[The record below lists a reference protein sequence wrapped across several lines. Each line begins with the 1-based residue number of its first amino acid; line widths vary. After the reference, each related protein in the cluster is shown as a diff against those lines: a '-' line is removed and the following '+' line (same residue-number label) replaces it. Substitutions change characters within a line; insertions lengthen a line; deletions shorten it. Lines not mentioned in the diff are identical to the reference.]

1 MEKIKTFLHHLFIP
15 HEENNYRAKSLHTDF
30 LTVYLVIAFLMM
42 IVFKQGNIH
51 DVLGFATDISVD
63 KLSQL
68 TNEQRQK
75 YNLPLLSVN
84 SALSL
89 AAQKKA
95 ENMFQENYWSHY
107 SPGGKTP
114 WDFILGAGYKY
125 EYAGENLAKN
135 FLFSNGV
142 VDAWMNSTT
151 HRDNLLKKEYTE
163 VGFAI
168 VNGVLNGEQTTLV
181 VQLFGKPT
189 AGSFSPP
196 AVEASEP
203 TNNAPVQAQ
212 AEVIPEVQPIVEKQV
227 EQAIIKKVEQPKVN
241 PLKLTFN
248 LNIIF
253 MIFLIAALILDFYF
267 ASKFNVIRIGGK
279 NTAHLLFLVFV
290 LIGLFMSTIG
300 TII

>member
-1 MEKIKTFLHHLFIP
+1 MEKIKTFIHRFFVP
-15 HEENNYRAKSLHTDF
+15 HEENNFRAKSLHTDF

-42 IVFKQGNIH
+42 IAFKQGSIHNI
-51 DVLGFATDISVD
+51 LGFATDISIE
-63 KLSQL
+63 KLAQL

-75 YNLPLLSVN
+75 NNLSPLTINSTLSV
-84 SALSL
+84 

-107 SPGGKTP
+107 SPDGKTP

-142 VDAWMNSTT
+142 VDAWMNSTAG
-151 HRDNLLKKEYTE
+151 HRENILKKEYTE
-163 VGFAI
+163 VGYAI

-181 VQLFGKPT
+181 VQEFGKPLDS
-189 AGSFSPP
+189 SFAPP
-196 AVEASEP
+196 AVEASETTQNVP
-203 TNNAPVQAQ
+203 AV
-212 AEVIPEVQPIVEKQV
+212 
-227 EQAIIKKVEQPKVN
+227 QPKVSAF
-241 PLKLTFN
+241 KFTFN
-248 LNIIF
+248 LNVIF
-253 MIFLIAALILDFYF
+253 MLFLLLSLALDFYF
-267 ASKFNVIRIGGK
+267 ASKFNVIRIAGK
-279 NTAHLLFLVFV
+279 NTAHILFVIFI

>member
-1 MEKIKTFLHHLFIP
+1 MEKIKTFIHRFFVP
-15 HEENNYRAKSLHTDF
+15 HEENNFRAKSLHTDF

-42 IVFKQGNIH
+42 IAFKQGSIH
-51 DVLGFATDISVD
+51 NVLGFATDITIE
-63 KLSQL
+63 KLAQL

-75 YNLPLLSVN
+75 NNLSPLTINSTLSV
-84 SALSL
+84 

-107 SPGGKTP
+107 SPDGKTP

-151 HRDNLLKKEYTE
+151 HRDNLLKREYTE
-163 VGFAI
+163 VGYAI

-181 VQLFGKPT
+181 VQEFGKPLDS
-189 AGSFSPP
+189 SFAPP
-196 AVEASEP
+196 AVEASETTQNVP
-203 TNNAPVQAQ
+203 AV
-212 AEVIPEVQPIVEKQV
+212 
-227 EQAIIKKVEQPKVN
+227 QPKVSAF
-241 PLKLTFN
+241 KFTFN
-248 LNIIF
+248 LNVIF
-253 MIFLIAALILDFYF
+253 MLFLLLSLALDFYF
-267 ASKFNVIRIGGK
+267 ASKFNIIRIAGK
-279 NTAHLLFLVFV
+279 NTAHILFVIFI

>member
-1 MEKIKTFLHHLFIP
+1 MEKIKTFIHRFFVP
-15 HEENNYRAKSLHTDF
+15 HEENNFRAKSLHTDF

-42 IVFKQGNIH
+42 IAFKQGSIH
-51 DVLGFATDISVD
+51 NVLGFATDITIE
-63 KLSQL
+63 KLAQL

-75 YNLPLLSVN
+75 NNLPPLTIN
-84 SALSL
+84 STLSL

-107 SPGGKTP
+107 SPDGKTP

-151 HRDNLLKKEYTE
+151 HRDNLLKREYTE
-163 VGFAI
+163 VGYAI

-181 VQLFGKPT
+181 VQEFGKPL
-189 AGSFSPP
+189 ASSFAPA
-196 AVEASEP
+196 AVEASETTQVVP
-203 TNNAPVQAQ
+203 
-212 AEVIPEVQPIVEKQV
+212 V
-227 EQAIIKKVEQPKVN
+227 EQQIVAQKVVQPKVSAF
-241 PLKLTFN
+241 KFSFN
-248 LNIIF
+248 LNVIF
-253 MIFLIAALILDFYF
+253 MAFLLLALALDFYF
-267 ASKFNVIRIGGK
+267 ASKFNVIRIAGK
-279 NTAHLLFLVFV
+279 NTAHILFVIFI

>member
-1 MEKIKTFLHHLFIP
+1 MEKIKTFIHRLFVP
-15 HEENNYRAKSLHTDF
+15 HEENNFRAKSLHTDF

-42 IVFKQGNIH
+42 IAFKQGSVHN
-51 DVLGFATDISVD
+51 VLGFATDITVE
-63 KLSQL
+63 KLAQL

-75 YNLPLLSVN
+75 NNLPPLTINPTLSV
-84 SALSL
+84 

-95 ENMFQENYWSHY
+95 ENMLQENYWSHY
-107 SPGGKTP
+107 SPDGKTP

-151 HRDNLLKKEYTE
+151 HRDNLLKREYTE
-163 VGFAI
+163 VGYAI

-181 VQLFGKPT
+181 VQEFGKPL
-189 AGSFSPP
+189 ASSFAPNT
-196 AVEASEP
+196 VEASE
-203 TNNAPVQAQ
+203 TTQAAPVEQQIVAQ
-212 AEVIPEVQPIVEKQV
+212 KAV
-227 EQAIIKKVEQPKVN
+227 QPKVSAF
-241 PLKLTFN
+241 KFSFN
-248 LNIIF
+248 LNVVF
-253 MIFLIAALILDFYF
+253 MSFLLLALALDFYF
-267 ASKFNVIRIGGK
+267 ASKFNVIRIAGK
-279 NTAHLLFLVFV
+279 NTAHILFVIFI

>member
-1 MEKIKTFLHHLFIP
+1 MEKIKTFIHHFFIP
-15 HEENNYRAKSLHTDF
+15 HEENNFRAKSLHTDF
-30 LTVYLVIAFLMM
+30 LTVYLIIAFLMT

-63 KLSQL
+63 KLYQL

-75 YNLPLLSVN
+75 NNLPALVLN

-107 SPGGKTP
+107 SPDGKTP

-142 VDAWMNSTT
+142 IDAWMNSTT
-151 HRDNLLKKEYTE
+151 HRDNILKKEYTD
-163 VGFAI
+163 VGYAI
-168 VNGVLNGEQTTLV
+168 VNGILNGEQTTLV
-181 VQLFGKPT
+181 VQEFGKPM
-189 AGSFSPP
+189 ASSFSP
-196 AVEASEP
+196 ES
-203 TNNAPVQAQ
+203 VQAN
-212 AEVIPEVQPIVEKQV
+212 EKIPAIPAAKPIVEKGI
-227 EQAIIKKVEQPKVN
+227 EQIVAQKTVQPKIN
-241 PLKLTFN
+241 ALNFSFN
-248 LNIIF
+248 LNVIF
-253 MIFLIAALILDFYF
+253 MVFLIMALALDFYF

-279 NTAHLLFLVFV
+279 NTAHILFIIFI

-300 TII
+300 VII

>member
-1 MEKIKTFLHHLFIP
+1 MEKIKTFIHHLFIP
-15 HEENNYRAKSLHTDF
+15 HEENNFRAKSLHTDF
-30 LTVYLVIAFLMM
+30 LTVYLVIAFLMT
-42 IVFKQGNIH
+42 IIFKQGNFR
-51 DVLGFATDISVD
+51 DVLGFATNISGD
-63 KLSQL
+63 KLYQL

-75 YNLPLLSVN
+75 NNLPSLVLN
-84 SALSL
+84 SSLSL

-107 SPGGKTP
+107 APDGKTP

-142 VDAWMNSTT
+142 VDAWMNSKT

-168 VNGVLNGEQTTLV
+168 VNGTLNGEQTTLV
-181 VQLFGKPT
+181 VQEFGKPL
-189 AGSFSPP
+189 ADSFTPP
-196 AVEASEP
+196 AVQASETIQNIP
-203 TNNAPVQAQ
+203 AIPDVKPVIENKPLQVLAQ
-212 AEVIPEVQPIVEKQV
+212 KTF
-227 EQAIIKKVEQPKVN
+227 QPKINVLN
-241 PLKLTFN
+241 FSFN
-248 LNIIF
+248 LNVVF
-253 MIFLIAALILDFYF
+253 MIFLLLALALDFYF

-279 NTAHLLFLVFV
+279 NTAHFLFIIFV
-290 LIGLFMSTIG
+290 LMGLFISTIG

>member
-1 MEKIKTFLHHLFIP
+1 MEKIKTFIHHLFIP
-15 HEENNYRAKSLHTDF
+15 HEGNNFRAKSLHTDF

-42 IVFKQGNIH
+42 LVFKQGNVLN
-51 DVLGFATDISVD
+51 VLGFATDISVE
-63 KLSQL
+63 KLYQL

-75 YNLPLLSVN
+75 NNLPSLVLS

-107 SPGGKTP
+107 SPDGKTP

-142 VDAWMNSTT
+142 VDAWMNSET
-151 HRDNLLKKEYTE
+151 HRKNLLKKEYTE
-163 VGFAI
+163 VGYAI
-168 VNGVLNGEQTTLV
+168 VNGILNGEQTTLV
-181 VQLFGKPT
+181 VQEFGKPMT
-189 AGSFSPP
+189 SSFAPP
-196 AVEASEP
+196 S
-203 TNNAPVQAQ
+203 VQAK
-212 AEVIPEVQPIVEKQV
+212 EISIPIVNNKPQQILAQKTV
-227 EQAIIKKVEQPKVN
+227 QPKVSAF
-241 PLKLTFN
+241 KFGFN
-248 LNIIF
+248 LNVIF
-253 MIFLIAALILDFYF
+253 MSFLLLALALDFYF

-279 NTAHLLFLVFV
+279 NTAHLLFIIFI

-300 TII
+300 AII

>member
-1 MEKIKTFLHHLFIP
+1 MEKIKTFIHRLFVP
-15 HEENNYRAKSLHTDF
+15 HEENNFRAKSLHTDF
-30 LTVYLVIAFLMM
+30 LTIYLVIAFLMM
-42 IVFKQGNIH
+42 MVFKQGNLH
-51 DVLGFATDISVD
+51 DVLGFATDISVE
-63 KLSQL
+63 KLYQL

-75 YNLPLLSVN
+75 NGLPPLSLN
-84 SALSL
+84 SSLAL

-107 SPGGKTP
+107 SPDGKTP

-151 HRDNLLKKEYTE
+151 HRDNLLKREYTE
-163 VGFAI
+163 VGYAI
-168 VNGVLNGEQTTLV
+168 VNGTLNGEQTTLV
-181 VQLFGKPT
+181 VQEFGKPMASSNPFT
-189 AGSFSPP
+189 PP
-196 AVEASEP
+196 AVQASEVVP
-203 TNNAPVQAQ
+203 KNTEQ
-212 AEVIPEVQPIVEKQV
+212 IVTQK
-227 EQAIIKKVEQPKVN
+227 AIQPKFN
-241 PLKLTFN
+241 AFHFTFN

-253 MIFLIAALILDFYF
+253 MMFLMLALVLDFYF
-267 ASKFNVIRIGGK
+267 ASKFNIIRIGGK
-279 NTAHLLFLVFV
+279 NTAHLLFIIFV